1 MKKTVIILI
10 LFLTVNFLWADY
22 SPKKLYEMAIK
33 ADKILYGTIIELDS
47 SKYKLRIEGS
57 LTEESGTISIVRFS
71 DWACAHRWTEYQIG
85 QRLFVFLFEKNGD
98 YFTISGG
105 NEGELPI
112 QNDSVFIRGLSL
124 KPPPPRPP
132 PLLSNDEKNNTI
144 VMPKSKELEY
154 FEYDSHIV
162 YESEYRGQPIEQS
175 CFLNT
180 IRDIRNCFDF
190 DYGEYND
197 IINGHIKCS
206 EEDLRQKM
214 ESNKILR
221 WTHQE
226 LIK

>member
-1 MKKTVIILI
+1 MKKTGIILI
-10 LFLTVNFLWADY
+10 LILTANFLWAEY
-22 SPKKLYEMAIK
+22 SPKKLYEMAVK

-57 LTEESGTISIVRFS
+57 LTGENGTISIVRFT
-71 DWACAHRWTEYQIG
+71 DWTCAHRWTEYQIG
-85 QRLFVFLFEKNGD
+85 QRLFVFLVEKNGD

-112 QNDSVFIRGLSL
+112 QNDSVFIGGLSL
-124 KPPPPRPP
+124 KPPPP
-132 PLLSNDEKNNTI
+132 LLSNDRKNDTI
-144 VMPKSKELEY
+144 LIPKSEELEY
-154 FEYDSHIV
+154 FEYGLHIV
-162 YESEYRGQPIEQS
+162 YKSEYRGQPIEQG
-175 CFLNT
+175 CFLKT

-190 DYGEYND
+190 DYGDYND

-206 EEDLRQKM
+206 EKDIKQKM